1 MAARQT
7 LVAIAFVNLIWL
19 GWLQG
24 VLWLGVSI
32 GCLSSMGAY
41 APNSP
46 SSLTQ
51 LRLLSF
57 IGLVVTSGT
66 IISWTGTKLA
76 VVAILLIPAAFFFI
90 VLIFRPILARK
101 SRNLRIYL
109 TACVTS
115 TILTIC
121 VSYISMILTQ

>member
-7 LVAIAFVNLIWL
+7 LVAIAFVNRIWL

-24 VLWLGVSI
+24 ALWLGVSI
-32 GCLSSMGAY
+32 GCLCRMGAY

-66 IISWTGTKLA
+66 IIFWTGTKLA

-90 VLIFRPILARK
+90 VLIFRPTLARK

-121 VSYISMILTQ
+121 VSYISMILTH